1 MTKFKK
7 GQSGNPGG
15 KKPGTLNKRTRLA
28 TLLEPYA
35 EGLINKTVELA
46 MDGDVNALRLC
57 IERLIPKATGQ
68 QIQIDLQGLDIESSK
83 TLPII
88 GKKIIDATAKG
99 ALSVQD
105 GNQLMQLINVQKEFL
120 AQEELVKRLDE
131 IESYQKTGCFFD
143 ELE

>member
-7 GQSGNPGG
+7 GQSGNPSG

-46 MDGDVNALRLC
+46 MEGDVNALRLC

-68 QIQIDLQGLDIESSK
+68 QIQIDLQGLDIERSK

-131 IESYQKTGCFFD
+131 IESHQKTGCFFD

>member
-7 GQSGNPGG
+7 GQSGNPDG
-15 KKPGTLNKRTRLA
+15 KKQGTLNKRTRLA

-68 QIQIDLQGLDIESSK
+68 QIQIDLQGLDIERSA

-88 GKKIIDATAKG
+88 GKKIIDATAQG

-105 GNQLMQLINVQKEFL
+105 GNQFMHLINTQKEFL
-120 AQEELVKRLDE
+120 AQEELAKRLDE
-131 IESYQKTGCFFD
+131 IESHQKTGCFFD

>member
-57 IERLIPKATGQ
+57 IERLIPKVTGQ
-68 QIQIDLQGLDIESSK
+68 QIQIDLQGLDIERST

-105 GNQLMQLINVQKEFL
+105 GNQFMHLINTQKEFL
-120 AQEELVKRLDE
+120 AQEELAKRLDE
-131 IESYQKTGCFFD
+131 IESHQKTGCFFD